1 MTWFAKIVFVLAL
14 LPSFCN
20 WLPKVLVVGGGRGW
34 LGGQGWSGLVK
45 GGPGWLGAEVE
56 IVSEAGKELP
66 SRFGDQQ

>member
-34 LGGQGWSGLVK
+34 MGGQGWSGLVK
-45 GGPGWLGAEVE
+45 GGPGWLGV
-56 IVSEAGKELP
+56 VVG
-66 SRFGDQQ
+66 G

>member
-34 LGGQGWSGLVK
+34 MGGQGWSGLVK
-45 GGPGWLGAEVE
+45 GGPGWLGV
-56 IVSEAGKELP
+56 VVDG
-66 SRFGDQQ
+66 